1 MSAKIEVFTMWTLS
15 IAAFVTQND
24 TIFIMTVIGNTFW
37 ILKNAPG
44 AIKNIINFKNKVYA
58 RMVKKTDKD

>member
-1 MSAKIEVFTMWTLS
+1 MSAKIEVLTMWSLS

-24 TIFIMTVIGNTFW
+24 TIFVMTVVGNAFW
-37 ILKNAPG
+37 IIKNAPG
-44 AIKNIINFKNKVYA
+44 AIKNIIQFKNKVYA